1 MVYTE
6 TIVCPVNTCYSYP
19 PRYGGYFFTL
29 APSDINSSF
38 HLFLTYCLTYLSN
51 DSISKVVTYFFDF
64 NLTFL
69 VCFRFI
75 LHAKKTG
82 FVVEH
87 DFIMATYLADRV
99 VVFEGEP
106 SVKTLANR

>member
-6 TIVCPVNTCYSYP
+6 TIVRPVNTCYSYP

-29 APSDINSSF
+29 APSYINSSF

-51 DSISKVVTYFFDF
+51 DSISKVVNYFFDF
-64 NLTFL
+64 NLTFS